1 MSPWQASILLLF
13 REIKLGVTVFQ
24 FCTYK
29 KIHLARAQMT
39 ASAGRVNEGNRLAM
53 AVLHRPRETLVMDD
67 LFKVDVDIDEN
78 ADGPQPV
85 MVSLL

>member
-1 MSPWQASILLLF
+1 
-13 REIKLGVTVFQ
+13 
-24 FCTYK
+24 
-29 KIHLARAQMT
+29 MT